1 MSCNVVAQRVRTKDP
16 IPERTARAWQ
26 VEVIVHCA
34 ANTGFHVP
42 LEEILTTNTL
52 GFMELLKLAG
62 ACKNLKARCQGFR
75 DFRPRPIPHGSTQI
89 SAATDN

>member
-1 MSCNVVAQRVRTKDP
+1 MSEPP
-16 IPERTARAWQ
+16 IASSPWMQ

-52 GFMELLKLAG
+52 GFMGLLKLAG
-62 ACKNLKARCQGFR
+62 ACKNLKARFFWNLLKFKGF
-75 DFRPRPIPHGSTQI
+75 
-89 SAATDN
+89 